1 VGGAVAQVE
10 AVAEPAGGRGGLD
23 AVVGPGGPAGVHGG
37 QLGQPV
43 AFQAVQQPPQPKDPL
58 GRDRISQAVQVLGGQ
73 LLDRRRRVARLSGR
87 PADGPVAWL
96 ADRLAELVALLVE
109 CVFES
114 MAATYQPPAEH
125 KHQTKNVDNPFA
137 ATRQRWG
144 R

>member
-1 VGGAVAQVE
+1 
-10 AVAEPAGGRGGLD
+10 
-23 AVVGPGGPAGVHGG
+23 VVGPGGPAGVHGG

-96 ADRLAELVALLVE
+96 ADGLAELVALLVE
-109 CVFES
+109 CHGCRPHPTYLWAT
-114 MAATYQPPAEH
+114 AAARAIWVSSLAWPVAP
-125 KHQTKNVDNPFA
+125 
-137 ATRQRWG
+137 G
-144 R
+144 